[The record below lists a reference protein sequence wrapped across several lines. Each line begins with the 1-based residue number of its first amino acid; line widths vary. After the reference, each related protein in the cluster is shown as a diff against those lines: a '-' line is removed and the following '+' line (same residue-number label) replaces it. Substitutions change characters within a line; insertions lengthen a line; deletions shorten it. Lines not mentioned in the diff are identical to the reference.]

1 MTGYEYGSVTPF
13 CLKTQL
19 PIVLS
24 KRINDLNPRFFYMGG
39 GEIDLKISKHNEKYY
54 YLTFFFVKELAL
66 MNFYRKLVITSLFWI
81 LLMILKV
88 LKIKIHAYLL

>member
-19 PIVLS
+19 PIILS

-39 GEIDLKISKHNEKYY
+39 GEIDLKISK
-54 YLTFFFVKELAL
+54 FQVEL
-66 MNFYRKLVITSLFWI
+66 LFNI
-81 LLMILKV
+81 
-88 LKIKIHAYLL
+88 

>member
-39 GEIDLKISKHNEKYY
+39 GEIDLKISKFH
-54 YLTFFFVKELAL
+54 VKLLFNIFMKESAQ
-66 MNFYRKLVITSLFWI
+66 MNFYRKLVIISLFWI

-88 LKIKIHAYLL
+88 LKIKIHA